1 MRSLALSLLLVA
13 ACGPAPSP
21 ATPTAPPPPVT
32 PPPSR
37 PAAPSDGSAIDR
49 SIHLA
54 LGTPRDGDP
63 SDDYLMD
70 KVQYVVDYNAR
81 LNGPNWVAWHLERGD
96 LGRAPRSP
104 GFKPDDA
111 LPQGFYV
118 VKDHDYT
125 GSGYDRGHLC
135 PSADRTAS
143 PALNATTFVMTNVHP
158 QLHELNAGPWE
169 KLEEHE
175 RELAKRGRDLFIVAG
190 GVFEREP
197 KRIGRD
203 PDPAHRVAV
212 PRASYKIIVV
222 LDHGQGAESVR
233 PDTEVIAVVMPNTPD
248 VKDHAWSDYAVTIRE
263 IEQTTG
269 YDFLGRV
276 PRPVQDAVE
285 TKGPPRVA
293 LR

>member
-1 MRSLALSLLLVA
+1 MRSLALLLLFVA
-13 ACGPAPSP
+13 ACGPAPTP
-21 ATPTAPPPPVT
+21 ATPLPPPPVT
-32 PPPSR
+32 TPPAPR
-37 PAAPSDGSAIDR
+37 PSDASAIER
-49 SIHLA
+49 SIHVA
-54 LGTPRDGDP
+54 LGAPRDGDP

-81 LNGPNWVAWHLERGD
+81 LNGPNWVAWHLDRRD

-175 RELAKRGRDLFIVAG
+175 RELAKRGRDLYIVAG
-190 GVFEREP
+190 GVFDREP

-212 PRASYKIIVV
+212 PKASYKIIVV
-222 LDHGQGAESVR
+222 LEPGQGAESVR
-233 PDTEVIAVVMPNTPD
+233 PDTEVIAVVMPNTPE
-248 VKDHAWSDYAVTIRE
+248 VKDHAWSEYAVTIRDVE
-263 IEQTTG
+263 RTTG

-276 PRPVQDAVE
+276 PQGVQDVVE
-285 TKGPPRVA
+285 TRSPRVSA
-293 LR
+293 R